1 VSLGPGEEAQHEVPA
16 VAPPLVAYVATLV
29 VYLVLGYLFRSVV
42 LNWIIGPTFLVCSL
56 YVLPRLL
63 GRRGPKAAG

>member
-1 VSLGPGEEAQHEVPA
+1 MSLRPGEETQHEVPA
-16 VAPPLVAYVATLV
+16 VAPPPIAYVATLV

-56 YVLPRLL
+56 YTLPRLL